1 MVRVQVSRPPWTR
14 QPSLWLHNSADLIPA
29 VVAALHEIVQRLAA
43 LRAAC
48 IQGGGLQGAALLS
61 YLQALKAKV
70 QPVLQYIDGA
80 PTGN

>member
-1 MVRVQVSRPPWTR
+1 
-14 QPSLWLHNSADLIPA
+14 

-61 YLQALKAKV
+61 YLQALKAKA

>member
-1 MVRVQVSRPPWTR
+1 MVRVQVSSTLRTS
-14 QPSLWLHNSADLIPA
+14 QPSLWLRDSADLIPA

-48 IQGGGLQGAALLS
+48 NQGGGLQGAALLN
-61 YLQALKAKV
+61 YLQVLKARA
-70 QPVLQYIDGA
+70 QPVLQYIDGV